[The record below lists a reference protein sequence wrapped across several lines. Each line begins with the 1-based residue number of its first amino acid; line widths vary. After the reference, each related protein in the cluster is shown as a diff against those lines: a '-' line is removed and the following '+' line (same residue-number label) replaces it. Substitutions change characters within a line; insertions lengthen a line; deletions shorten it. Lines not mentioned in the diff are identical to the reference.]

1 MKVQVGNSAC
11 RTAALLMLTL
21 GASLLTG
28 CFFVDDDRT
37 GGACDAIVTDCYEVC
52 DTYCDPWGC
61 WDECFTE
68 CEDTCVQYDYAPVTV
83 IDDRACFADRECR
96 LATAARTTSACR
108 RRRPGG
114 PPVRALPGALGLP
127 RGWRALH
134 PARGRRERRR
144 VRQRLPGG
152 RDCPAGYECVSA
164 SNTQQC
170 VPVDRVCDGR
180 APVAECDRDAEC
192 GEGQACEAGCAW
204 RSPPRVRDGP

>member
-28 CFFVDDDRT
+28 CFFVDDDRHI

-83 IDDRACFADRECR
+83 IDDRACFADRECP
-96 LATAARTTSACR
+96 AGYSCANYVCVPPPEA
-108 RRRPGG
+108 PGA

-144 VRQRLPGG
+144 VRQRLPG
-152 RDCPAGYECVSA
+152 R
-164 SNTQQC
+164 
-170 VPVDRVCDGR
+170 
-180 APVAECDRDAEC
+180 
-192 GEGQACEAGCAW
+192 
-204 RSPPRVRDGP
+204 PRLPC